1 MTRQGSL
8 GTKLLSRVLEI
19 LHWVEIHVGL
29 GGIQG
34 SDHCLVLVLLLHD
47 IKANHIQVDWLI
59 RPLWVQIHLLVSL

>member
-8 GTKLLSRVLEI
+8 GTNLLSRELEI

-29 GGIQG
+29 GGVLG
-34 SDHCLVLVLLLHD
+34 SDHRLVLVLLLHD
-47 IKANHIQVDWLI
+47 IKANHIQVDWVI